1 MIKLA
6 HVVSIAALGALVAL
20 PAAAKSKKDKFCEEL
35 ASASQQMADLRIGG
49 SKEKEAQ
56 LIVAEQYNEDQITH
70 LQMIPYLSSFVYGLD
85 TNDLEGDV
93 EASFSEQCKGF
104 KG

>member
-1 MIKLA
+1 MKTS
-6 HVVSIAALGALVAL
+6 HFVSCVTLCVFVSM

-35 ASASQQMADLRIGG
+35 AYDSQQMADLRIGG
-49 SKEKEAQ
+49 SDEKEAQ
-56 LIVAEQYNEDQITH
+56 LIVAGQYDDDQLNH

-85 TNDLEGDV
+85 KEKLQGDV

-104 KG
+104 NG